1 MGSDEIAFQNSSNM
15 MDSEN
20 RASSPR
26 FQSSKTILRSLNA
39 DFGQQYADDNVY
51 EYVEMSKKT
60 KIPDQDVK
68 KKPIYD
74 QDYKYPKYVI
84 FCSKN
89 SAEVDKKSKSPPNK
103 TQEISSEKSDN
114 LPIVQ
119 QQKFDESILNSQFLI
134 ENRRLSENS
143 SEIISKFKNLIDH
156 EQNYGHAYE
165 DLYAAEHSY
174 EYVESNR
181 STRFH
186 VQKIDEPKSK
196 LSDDESKIQPDE
208 HVYEALDTSR
218 PSRFKITKV
227 DESALRKNNIYE
239 PICVRPRWVD
249 YLYIPPPHKRLPK
262 KDCMGRVQ
270 WLNKPVRK
278 KTSAGSI
285 SGRGL
290 STSGTRKMSD
300 NIDSSNTSRTNS
312 DNFDSHIYEN
322 TEIKT
327 KPACEEVV
335 SKDPLE
341 SRLEASKENNTENIT
356 EGHSEVLSKP
366 KPLIEQ
372 QTNKQTTD
380 KLEANSNLEN
390 TDVEGMRT
398 YEAVFL

>member
-51 EYVEMSKKT
+51 EYVKMSKKT

-89 SAEVDKKSKSPPNK
+89 SAEVDKKSKSPQNK
-103 TQEISSEKSDN
+103 ISQQNNSSENSNSN

-143 SEIISKFKNLIDH
+143 SEIISKFKNLIDY

-165 DLYAAEHSY
+165 DLYAPEHSY

-181 STRFH
+181 ST
-186 VQKIDEPKSK
+186 
-196 LSDDESKIQPDE
+196 
-208 HVYEALDTSR
+208 
-218 PSRFKITKV
+218 
-227 DESALRKNNIYE
+227 
-239 PICVRPRWVD
+239 
-249 YLYIPPPHKRLPK
+249 
-262 KDCMGRVQ
+262 
-270 WLNKPVRK
+270 
-278 KTSAGSI
+278 
-285 SGRGL
+285 
-290 STSGTRKMSD
+290 
-300 NIDSSNTSRTNS
+300 
-312 DNFDSHIYEN
+312 
-322 TEIKT
+322 
-327 KPACEEVV
+327 
-335 SKDPLE
+335 
-341 SRLEASKENNTENIT
+341 
-356 EGHSEVLSKP
+356 
-366 KPLIEQ
+366 
-372 QTNKQTTD
+372 
-380 KLEANSNLEN
+380 
-390 TDVEGMRT
+390 
-398 YEAVFL
+398 

>member
-1 MGSDEIAFQNSSNM
+1 MTIFSD
-15 MDSEN
+15 
-20 RASSPR
+20 
-26 FQSSKTILRSLNA
+26 
-39 DFGQQYADDNVY
+39 ADDNVY

-103 TQEISSEKSDN
+103 TQQQNNSSENSNN

-143 SEIISKFKNLIDH
+143 SEIISKFKNLIDY

-196 LSDDESKIQPDE
+196 LSDDESKIQ
-208 HVYEALDTSR
+208 R
-218 PSRFKITKV
+218 KIF
-227 DESALRKNNIYE
+227 
-239 PICVRPRWVD
+239 
-249 YLYIPPPHKRLPK
+249 YLLHE
-262 KDCMGRVQ
+262 
-270 WLNKPVRK
+270 
-278 KTSAGSI
+278 
-285 SGRGL
+285 
-290 STSGTRKMSD
+290 
-300 NIDSSNTSRTNS
+300 
-312 DNFDSHIYEN
+312 F
-322 TEIKT
+322 
-327 KPACEEVV
+327 
-335 SKDPLE
+335 
-341 SRLEASKENNTENIT
+341 
-356 EGHSEVLSKP
+356 
-366 KPLIEQ
+366 
-372 QTNKQTTD
+372 
-380 KLEANSNLEN
+380 
-390 TDVEGMRT
+390 
-398 YEAVFL
+398 